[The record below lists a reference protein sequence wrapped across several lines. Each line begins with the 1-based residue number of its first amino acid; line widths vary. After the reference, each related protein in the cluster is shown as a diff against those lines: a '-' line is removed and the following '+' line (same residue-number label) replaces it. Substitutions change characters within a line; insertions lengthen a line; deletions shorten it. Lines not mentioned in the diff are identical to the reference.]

1 VRRRLREEDGQA
13 LLIALAFLVFFG
25 LVIAFI
31 LGFAEASVRAT
42 VNLREQR
49 AVVYAADGA
58 MDGAIQYGR
67 WNLEV
72 GAFGKVPCV
81 TYSATL
87 NGQTATV
94 TCVALGNPLNAD
106 RRVLFTAS
114 VDGVP
119 RITADVFYDGTATPP
134 ASVYVLSWTY
144 LR

>member
-1 VRRRLREEDGQA
+1 MRSRLRDEGGQA
-13 LLIALAFLVFFG
+13 LLIALAFLIFFG
-25 LVIAFI
+25 LVIAVI

-42 VNLREQR
+42 VNLHEQR

-87 NGQTATV
+87 NEKIAAV
-94 TCVALGNPLNAD
+94 TCVSVGNPLRDD
-106 RRVLFTAS
+106 RRVQFTAS

-119 RITADVFYDGTATPP
+119 RLKADVLYTGIVTPTP
-134 ASVYVLSWTY
+134 VHVISWTY

>member
-1 VRRRLREEDGQA
+1 MRSRLRDEDGQV
-13 LLIALAFLVFFG
+13 LLIALAFLIFFG
-25 LVIAFI
+25 LVIAVI

-87 NGQTATV
+87 NEKIAAV
-94 TCVALGNPLNAD
+94 TCVSVGNPLRDD
-106 RRVLFTAS
+106 RRVQFTAS

-119 RITADVFYDGTATPP
+119 RLKADVLYTGIVTPTP
-134 ASVYVLSWTY
+134 VHVISWTY

>member
-1 VRRRLREEDGQA
+1 MRRRLREEDGQA

-87 NGQTATV
+87 NEKIAAV
-94 TCVALGNPLNAD
+94 TCVSVGNPLRDD
-106 RRVLFTAS
+106 RRVQFTAS

-119 RITADVFYDGTATPP
+119 RLKADVLYTGIVTPTP
-134 ASVYVLSWTY
+134 VHVISWTY

>member
-1 VRRRLREEDGQA
+1 MRSRLRDEGGQA
-13 LLIALAFLVFFG
+13 LLIALAFLIFFG
-25 LVIAFI
+25 LVIAVI

-87 NGQTATV
+87 NEKIAAV
-94 TCVALGNPLNAD
+94 TCVSVGNPLRDD
-106 RRVLFTAS
+106 RRVQFTAS

-119 RITADVFYDGTATPP
+119 RLKADVLYTGIVTPTP
-134 ASVYVLSWTY
+134 VHVISWTY